1 MIANTKPP
9 MELFRALGDN
19 ITGLTLERA
28 RALIA
33 EDFVLLEVAGHPY
46 GGSTRG
52 PEGFV
57 ARMARLKAHEQA
69 ISFEMDCLLADEVG
83 NVMFHGR
90 MRVETPQGSQTAP
103 VMERW
108 RFANDKLAELVMC
121 WHDPQASGALFRSI
135 GMG

>member
-1 MIANTKPP
+1 MSSNSKSPLD
-9 MELFRALGDN
+9 LFKALGEN
-19 ITGLTLERA
+19 ITSLTLDRA

-33 EDFVLLEVAGHPY
+33 DDFVLLEVAGHPY
-46 GGSTRG
+46 GGNCRG

-57 ARMARLKAHEQA
+57 ARMARIRAQEHA
-69 ISFEMDCLLADEVG
+69 IAFEMGCLLSDEVE

-90 MRVETPQGSQTAP
+90 MWVETPQGRKAAP

-121 WHDPQASGALFRSI
+121 WHDPKTAGEIFASV

>member
-1 MIANTKPP
+1 MSGNSKPP
-9 MELFRALGDN
+9 LELFRALGEN
-19 ITGLTLERA
+19 ITSLTLDRA

-33 EDFVLLEVAGHPY
+33 ADFGLLEVAGHPY
-46 GGSTRG
+46 GGSVTG
-52 PEGFV
+52 PEAFV

-69 ISFEMDCLLADEVG
+69 IAFEMECLLSDEVE
-83 NVMFHGR
+83 NVMFYGR
-90 MRVETPQGSQTAP
+90 MWVETPQGRQSAA

-121 WHDPQASGALFRSI
+121 WHDPQAAGAIFRSI